1 MGGSVPFDR
10 QVEAV
15 FLAITLVAVG
25 GVLLVLLDTVPQ
37 VFLDAPLHLRFGAF
51 VAAYGLL
58 ALLFLGVFSRMPAE
72 RV

>member
-1 MGGSVPFDR
+1 MGGNIPLNR

-15 FLAITLVAVG
+15 FLAITLIAVG

-37 VFLDAPLHLRFGAF
+37 VFLDAPLHMRFGVF
-51 VAAYGLL
+51 IGAYGLL
-58 ALLFLGVFSRMPAE
+58 ALVFLGVFSRMPAE